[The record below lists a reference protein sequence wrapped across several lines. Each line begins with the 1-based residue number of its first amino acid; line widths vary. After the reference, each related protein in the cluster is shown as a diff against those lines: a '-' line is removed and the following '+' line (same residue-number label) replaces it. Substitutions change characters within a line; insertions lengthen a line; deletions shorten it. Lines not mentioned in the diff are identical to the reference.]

1 MSHLVLA
8 SATGFAKRRAAAIK
22 SLISIELD
30 CSRATLHYQDKQK
43 HKSSLRTTLLSICEI
58 LIDTNNK
65 VGCFPDCRHS
75 KSWVVHKYLMGSI
88 KGDVSFGLV
97 FPEKGGRL
105 MTIIAT
111 EGITYTIGRSGN
123 TSTHKQKSL
132 CVEKRL
138 L

>member
-1 MSHLVLA
+1 
-8 SATGFAKRRAAAIK
+8 
-22 SLISIELD
+22 
-30 CSRATLHYQDKQK
+30 
-43 HKSSLRTTLLSICEI
+43 
-58 LIDTNNK
+58 
-65 VGCFPDCRHS
+65 
-75 KSWVVHKYLMGSI
+75 MGSI

-97 FPEKGGRL
+97 FPEKEGRL

-132 CVEKRL
+132 YVEKRL